1 MSHTQ
6 HRAEGSMADL
16 VAFEVEGSGF
26 YLVPLAAL
34 AGFEVDV
41 VAAGGSVAPV
51 GWGWAL
57 PIVRWN
63 TFHSSEVGTAIA
75 LAPGIVA
82 ALAERHF
89 IPPTSTPTLTTE
101 GTPPCTA

>member
-1 MSHTQ
+1 MNPTTP
-6 HRAEGSMADL
+6 RDEGSMADL
-16 VAFEVEGSGF
+16 VAFEVEGSGY
-26 YLVPLAAL
+26 YLVPLDAL
-34 AGFEVDV
+34 AGYEVDV
-41 VAAGGSVAPV
+41 VPTGGSVAPV

-75 LAPGIVA
+75 LAPGVIA

-89 IPPTSTPTLTTE
+89 IPFTTE
-101 GTPPCTA
+101 GTPS